1 MQKVQANFIMGILTT
16 EPIIA
21 LDMPVGQDYTIIL
34 IVNAS
39 IQELKKK
46 EMQSMGVKSRWE
58 IPSKVIMA
66 GGVFLTFITVT
77 SMVAVAGDPSF
88 LKRSVSQIQEH
99 SIDLSSETAHYKPIF
114 GIGDP
119 NVGDVK
125 GIVRF
130 GELTVEPAGYSK
142 MVSYED
148 TEGVFF
154 ILAGN
159 GVLRY
164 GQENV
169 SIKRNDFVYLP
180 VGVKHG
186 ISNQSEQPLRLL
198 VMGFK
203 VPAGIEVPLTPE
215 RMMANA
221 DNVPLQVLA
230 SHGPTTQFKLLMG
243 TTKSKRDKLA
253 AAQQINSLFL
263 MDFAAGGTNIPHR
276 HKKEEEIYYVLRGHG
291 DMVAGSSAVKKEMR
305 YPSQQGDAFYFTSG
319 TLIGFYSGMKE
330 GEKHAQILAIRWPV
344 TTAKSERSPD
354 VAGKK

>member
-1 MQKVQANFIMGILTT
+1 
-16 EPIIA
+16 
-21 LDMPVGQDYTIIL
+21 
-34 IVNAS
+34 
-39 IQELKKK
+39 
-46 EMQSMGVKSRWE
+46 
-58 IPSKVIMA
+58 
-66 GGVFLTFITVT
+66 
-77 SMVAVAGDPSF
+77 MVAAAAAPAF
-88 LKRSVSQIQEH
+88 LKRSVWQIQEQ
-99 SIDLSSETAHYKPIF
+99 SIDLSSATAHYKPIF

-130 GELTVEPAGYSK
+130 GELTVEPAGSSK
-142 MVSYED
+142 MASYED

-154 ILAGN
+154 ILAGS
-159 GVLRY
+159 GVLHY

-169 SIKRNDFVYLP
+169 PIKQNDFVYLP
-180 VGVKHG
+180 VGVEHG
-186 ISNQSEQPLRLL
+186 ISNQSKRPLRLL

-203 VPAGIEVPLTPE
+203 IPAGVEVPPMPE

-243 TTKSKRDKLA
+243 TTQSKRDKLA

-291 DMVAGSSAVKKEMR
+291 DIVAGSGAAKKEIR
-305 YPSQQGDAFYFTSG
+305 YPSQQGDAFYFASG
-319 TLIGFYSGMKE
+319 TLIGFYSGMEE
-330 GEKHAQILAIRWPV
+330 GEKHAQILAVRWPV
-344 TTAKSERSPD
+344 PTAKSEKSPD
-354 VAGKK
+354 DAGKK

>member
-1 MQKVQANFIMGILTT
+1 
-16 EPIIA
+16 
-21 LDMPVGQDYTIIL
+21 
-34 IVNAS
+34 
-39 IQELKKK
+39 
-46 EMQSMGVKSRWE
+46 MGVKSRWE

-66 GGVFLTFITVT
+66 GGVFLTFITIA
-77 SMVAVAGDPSF
+77 SMVAVAGDPAF
-88 LKRSVSQIQEH
+88 LKRTVSHIQEQ

-114 GIGDP
+114 GVGDP

-142 MVSYED
+142 MVSYEH

-169 SIKRNDFVYLP
+169 PIKQNDFVYLP
-180 VGVKHG
+180 VGVKHR
-186 ISNQSEQPLRLL
+186 ISNQSKKLLRLL

-203 VPAGIEVPLTPE
+203 IPEEVEVTPTPK

-221 DNVPLQVLA
+221 DNVPSQILA

-243 TTKSKRDKLA
+243 TTKSKRDELA
-253 AAQQINSLFL
+253 AAHQINSLFL
-263 MDFAAGGTNIPHR
+263 MDFATGGTNIPHR
-276 HKKEEEIYYVLRGHG
+276 HKKEDEIYYLLRGHG
-291 DMVAGSSAVKKEMR
+291 DMVAGSSEAKKEIR
-305 YPSQQGDAFYFTSG
+305 YPAKQGDAFYFTSG
-319 TLIGFYSGMKE
+319 TLIGFYSGMDK
-330 GEKHAQILAIRWPV
+330 GEQHARILAVRWPV
-344 TTAKSERSPD
+344 PTVKSKKSTD
-354 VAGKK
+354 DAGKK